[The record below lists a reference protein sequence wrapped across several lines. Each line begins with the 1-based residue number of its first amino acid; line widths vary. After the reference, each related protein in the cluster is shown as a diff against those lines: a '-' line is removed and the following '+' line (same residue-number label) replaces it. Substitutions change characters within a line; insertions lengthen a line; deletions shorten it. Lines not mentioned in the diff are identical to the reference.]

1 MSKKNNNNKGYV
13 KPEVEEPVE
22 QIVEKEAIV
31 FDPEVLKAEAPE
43 VEPIMEAEA
52 REFFINEVGETPE
65 KITEVLEAFHNVDA
79 EAEISEVLEKEA
91 TKFEFQD
98 EYHFGPGNGDAVI
111 DTLPEEKTREEKI
124 EEIVEAEAQIFDAE
138 EEKFLNSSVEEI
150 EESPVFEDDGE
161 CDGECPD
168 KDCPCNNE
176 VEPEVYLANN
186 PVEEEKV
193 NVLYMGR
200 VIKFPKGKDVLNY
213 SRTEITVYLNTGK
226 LPN

>member
-43 VEPIMEAEA
+43 IEEIK
-52 REFFINEVGETPE
+52 ET
-65 KITEVLEAFHNVDA
+65 LEEFHNVDA
-79 EAEISEVLEKEA
+79 DAEISEVLEEA
-91 TKFEFQD
+91 AKVDPETVNVKFEFQD
-98 EYHFGPGNGDAVI
+98 EYVLTHNGVDAVI
-111 DTLPEEKTREEKI
+111 DTLPEELTREEKI

-150 EESPVFEDDGE
+150 EESPVFESDGE

-193 NVLYMGR
+193 DVLYMGK
-200 VIKFPKGKDVLNY
+200 VIKFPKGKDLGNY
-213 SRTEITVYLNTGK
+213 SRTEIGIYLNTGK
-226 LPN
+226 LPE